1 MQGFTCLLTG
11 NCFASRNKEP
21 GNGSAIRNSSDSGG
35 MRQLHTSRRGN
46 GKVTNAG
53 IQAAGL
59 RVIIMGFKEN

>member
-1 MQGFTCLLTG
+1 
-11 NCFASRNKEP
+11 
-21 GNGSAIRNSSDSGG
+21 
-35 MRQLHTSRRGN
+35 MRQLHTSRRVN